1 MDRNFNKLV
10 EEIKNYSI
18 DDIKEKTRNK
28 IIKRIEELR
37 KNDDLFLKEHD
48 SKERCLW
55 RDILFNNYDE
65 TLRNL
70 INYYNSVI
78 SLKYEVDLFFKRTN

>member
-1 MDRNFNKLV
+1 MERNFNKLV
-10 EEIKNYSI
+10 EELKNYSI

-28 IIKRIEELR
+28 IKKRIEELR

-48 SKERCLW
+48 HKERCLW
-55 RDILFNNYDE
+55 NDIFFDKDE

-70 INYYNSVI
+70 IKYYNSVI
-78 SLKYEVDLFFKRTN
+78 SLKYEVDLFLRSTN